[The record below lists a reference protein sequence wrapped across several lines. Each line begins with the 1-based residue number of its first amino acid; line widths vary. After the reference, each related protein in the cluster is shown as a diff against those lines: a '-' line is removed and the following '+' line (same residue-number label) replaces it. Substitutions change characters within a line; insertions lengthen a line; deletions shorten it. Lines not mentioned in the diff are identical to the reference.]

1 MVRVGWLGNWTPV
14 PHCGVQVVS
23 LIHGY
28 LVGNPSKCVRDGAV
42 LADHQIIERPTPY
55 GVIRFDRKV
64 WLKVD
69 FLHGTMVICDSSLHQ
84 HTIPVGEQLTTP

>member
-1 MVRVGWLGNWTPV
+1 M
-14 PHCGVQVVS
+14 
-23 LIHGY
+23 
-28 LVGNPSKCVRDGAV
+28 

-69 FLHGTMVICDSSLHQ
+69 FLHCTMVICDSSLHQ